1 MGLLEAAMIP
11 RWLKGQTSNFV
22 WCFVG
27 LAAGFILNPIVNDR
41 ALPFFYRPSA
51 EIKVLTPSPL
61 GREVEL
67 DIRTTSSLPEH
78 SYYVVVQS
86 GERYWPQA
94 PVESNANRRVKVKL
108 GAIGSGDVGSTFVV
122 HVVDVSGAAEA
133 QIVDYFVNVDK
144 PSGLVRHSG
153 IDLDRVRNRV
163 DFLTSETLTRAA

>member
-1 MGLLEAAMIP
+1 MIP
-11 RWLKGQTSNFV
+11 SWLKGQTSNFV

-94 PVESNANRRVKVKL
+94 PVESNANRPVKVKL
-108 GAIGSGDVGSTFVV
+108 GATGSGDVGSTYEV
-122 HVVDVSGAAEA
+122 HVIDVSGAAEVL
-133 QIVDYFVNVDK
+133 ISNYFAKVGDPNDD
-144 PSGLVRHSG
+144 SVRRSG
-153 IDLDRVRNRV
+153 IDIEKVKNKIE
-163 DFLTSETLTRAA
+163 FLASQTMKRGRQ